1 MKNNVHP
8 AGMAKRLLFSS
19 WLLLTVI
26 ACGPKTKIAADWKSP
41 ELKPEPFNKLVAIA
55 MSQDEILRRIAEN
68 EVVRRLPK
76 GTEGVTGYS
85 LISMEDRGNVDRVK
99 SILREAGV
107 DGAAVFRL
115 VSVDTQFQYNR
126 GTVYS
131 NFWGYYGWAWPMVYD
146 PGYLMMEKVVLIESN
161 VYSVE
166 TGDLIWAGYTQTTD
180 PKSSQK
186 VIDDVARLVVRRMKQ
201 LGLVR

>member
-1 MKNNVHP
+1 MKRV
-8 AGMAKRLLFSS
+8 LSS
-19 WLLLTVI
+19 GLLLTVL

-41 ELKPEPFNKLVAIA
+41 DLKPEPFNKVVAIA

-68 EVVRRLPK
+68 EVVTRLPK

-85 LISMEDRGNVDRVK
+85 LISKEDRGNVERVK
-99 SILREAGV
+99 SILQEAQI

-115 VSVDTQFQYNR
+115 VSVDSQFQYNR

-131 NFWGYYGWAWPMVYD
+131 TLWGYYGWAYPMVFD

-166 TGDLIWAGYTQTTD
+166 SGELLWAGYTETTD
-180 PKSSQK
+180 PNSSQK

-201 LGLVR
+201 LGLVK

>member
-1 MKNNVHP
+1 M
-8 AGMAKRLLFSS
+8 KRLLSS

-26 ACGPKTKIAADWKSP
+26 ACGPKTKIAADWKAP
-41 ELKPEPFNKLVAIA
+41 DLKPEPFNKLVAIA

-131 NFWGYYGWAWPMVYD
+131 NFWGYYGWAWPMVFD

-180 PKSSQK
+180 PNSSQK